1 MKIAILQSNYIPWK
15 GVFDM
20 INMVDQFVF
29 FEDVDFTKRDWRSR
43 NKIVTPNGELWL
55 TVPVV
60 KAPRGTK
67 ICDVKISNQENWQL
81 NHYTNIRNNYVRA
94 PYFKDFEFL
103 IEDFYLS
110 HEWNNL
116 SEMNM
121 YMTKRI
127 ADCLG
132 IKTKFVCSLDIPSQG
147 AKDDKLIDICKYLG
161 ATAYLS
167 GPAAKDYIHNEKF
180 FDNGIKLSYMKYDS
194 YPEYKQVYGTYS
206 SNVSV
211 LDVLFNCG
219 KDSPKYILQGREEI
233 V

>member
-29 FEDVDFTKRDWRSR
+29 FDDVDFTKRDWRSR
-43 NKIVTPNGELWL
+43 NKIVTPNGDLWL

-67 ICDVKISNQENWQL
+67 IYEIKISNQENWQL

-94 PYFKDFEFL
+94 PYFKDYEFL
-103 IEDFYLS
+103 LEDFYKN
-110 HEWNNL
+110 HEWVNL

-132 IKTKFVCSLDIPSQG
+132 IK
-147 AKDDKLIDICKYLG
+147 
-161 ATAYLS
+161 
-167 GPAAKDYIHNEKF
+167 
-180 FDNGIKLSYMKYDS
+180 
-194 YPEYKQVYGTYS
+194 
-206 SNVSV
+206 
-211 LDVLFNCG
+211 
-219 KDSPKYILQGREEI
+219 
-233 V
+233 